1 MDNETLITDENDDAS
16 TRKKRKTT
24 RWAVDKDGLL
34 LCAVA
39 LEKQSHESG
48 VDEDEDWDY
57 IATLVPNTT
66 AVQCLKRYMTLQK
79 EGLSASHNSLN
90 LAAAQIPKNATEHQ
104 KKAAEVAPVANA
116 LAVKSVVTNNAD
128 ESKCS
133 TDWSDEDIGLLEKLV
148 EQCQDAAP
156 KWNEISANFS
166 SRSAYECLAKWQEVS
181 QTAIVKGKG
190 SWTTDEDELIRE
202 KLTIYGRKWAK
213 IASYLP
219 GRHGK
224 QCRER
229 YVNHLNPHLKKG
241 DWTDDEEAV
250 LIAMR
255 QIHGNRWANISKELP
270 GRSDNDV
277 KNHWY
282 SSLKRK
288 FTQHGEQVS

>member
-1 MDNETLITDENDDAS
+1 MDSDETPMTDETDVI
-16 TRKKRKTT
+16 RKKQKTT
-24 RWAVDKDGLL
+24 IWTTELDGSLL
-34 LCAVA
+34 FAVA

-79 EGLSASHNSLN
+79 EGLVASHNLLN
-90 LAAAQIPKNATEHQ
+90 ATATRIPKKATERQTKSALH
-104 KKAAEVAPVANA
+104 VDNAPAP
-116 LAVKSVVTNNAD
+116 KPVVTNGVD

-133 TDWSDEDIGLLEKLV
+133 TDWSCEDIGLLEKLV
-148 EQCQDAAP
+148 EQYQDAAP
-156 KWNEISANFS
+156 RWNDIAANFS
-166 SRSAYECLAKWQEVS
+166 NRSAYECLAKWQEVS

-190 SWTTDEDELIRE
+190 SWTTEEDELIRE
-202 KLTIYGRKWAK
+202 KLAIYGRKWAK

-229 YVNHLNPHLKKG
+229 YVNHLNPHLTKG
-241 DWTDDEEAV
+241 DWTDDEEAI

-282 SSLKRK
+282 STVKRK
-288 FTQHGEQVS
+288 FSQHGERVS